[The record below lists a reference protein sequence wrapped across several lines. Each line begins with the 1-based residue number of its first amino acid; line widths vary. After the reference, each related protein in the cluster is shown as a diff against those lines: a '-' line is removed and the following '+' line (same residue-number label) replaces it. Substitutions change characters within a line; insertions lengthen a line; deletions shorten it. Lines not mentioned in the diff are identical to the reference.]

1 MKLRRW
7 LCLVLLALPLCASA
21 KLDPKRIINESNAF
35 LKDREPEMTDE
46 ENALYDRVVAML
58 AIQPQFAIKLLEG
71 MVAENQRPSP
81 AFSFILGNAYYASG
95 DYAQAEARYRDA
107 VTRFPSFLRAWNNLG
122 VLYYSEQ
129 KFDAAIPCF
138 SQSIALG
145 DRDPTTFGLLGYSLE
160 KSGNDIAAEVAY
172 LQAVAAAPDDR
183 DWTEGLLRIYL
194 ASGLYTRAEVL
205 LKAMIK
211 AYPSD
216 GEFWLEEADVLIN
229 TDRKLEAMGLLE
241 QAQALG
247 IAGEDATEDLADL
260 YAQEHLVPEAIAA
273 YRKLMVQQRGLGE
286 QKLLE
291 FAQILIADHQWADAA
306 SVLDGLAAGISAERK
321 VAYLQT
327 RADWLMGQQK
337 WPEALAQAR
346 AILRLAPMNGTALV
360 TEGKAYAA
368 QGDRARAQIAFEA
381 AYQVPDTAYQASIE
395 LANIE
400 LKNRHYDKTVGYLE
414 KALTLQRSAAL
425 ESYLAQIR
433 TLLPPAKG

>member
-21 KLDPKRIINESNAF
+21 MKDPKKIINESNAF

-129 KFDAAIPCF
+129 KFDEAIPCF
-138 SQSIALG
+138 SKSIALG

-183 DWTEGLLRIYL
+183 DWTEGLLRIYM
-194 ASGLYTRAEVL
+194 ASGLYTRADVL

-211 AYPSD
+211 AYPGD

>member
-1 MKLRRW
+1 MNLRRW
-7 LCLVLLALPLCASA
+7 LCLALLLLPLCASA
-21 KLDPKRIINESNAF
+21 MKDPKRIINESNAF

-71 MVAENQRPSP
+71 MVAENQKPSP
-81 AFSFILGNAYYASG
+81 AFAFILGNAYYASG
-95 DYAQAEARYRDA
+95 DYAQAEDRYKDA
-107 VTRFPSFLRAWNNLG
+107 VARFPSFLRAWNNLG

-129 KFDAAIPCF
+129 KFDQAIPCF
-138 SQSIALG
+138 SKSIALG
-145 DRDPTTFGLLGYSLE
+145 DRDPTTFGLMGYSLE
-160 KSGNDIAAEVAY
+160 KTGNDISAEVAY
-172 LQAVAAAPDDR
+172 LQAVAGAPDDR
-183 DWTEGLLRIYL
+183 DWTEGLLRIYM

-211 AYPSD
+211 DHPSD
-216 GEFWLEEADVLIN
+216 GEFWLEEANVMIN
-229 TDRKLEAMGLLE
+229 TGRKLEAMGLLE
-241 QAQALG
+241 QAVALG

-260 YAQEHLVPEAIAA
+260 YAQEHLVPEAIGA
-273 YRKLMVQQRGLGE
+273 YRKLMTQQRGLGE
-286 QKLLE
+286 QKMLE
-291 FAQILIADHQWADAA
+291 FAQILIADHQWSDAE
-306 SVLDGLAAGISAERK
+306 SVLDGLDAGISAPRK

-337 WPEALAQAR
+337 WPEALAQTQ
-346 AILRLAPMNGTALV
+346 AILRLAPLNGTALV

-368 QGDRARAQIAFEA
+368 EGDRARAQLAFEA

-400 LKNRHYDKTVGYLE
+400 LKNRHYEKTVTYLE

-433 TLLPPAKG
+433 TLLPPAKS